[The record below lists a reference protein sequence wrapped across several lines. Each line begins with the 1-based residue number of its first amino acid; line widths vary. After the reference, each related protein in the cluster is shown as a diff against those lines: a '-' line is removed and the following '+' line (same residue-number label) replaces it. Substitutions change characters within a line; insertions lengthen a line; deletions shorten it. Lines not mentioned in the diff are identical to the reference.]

1 MEAEKKPLHSGLS
14 KSLNSSD
21 IPGDLADGLHA
32 LVLCLCKESVLTSL
46 LISRNVTQSQMQWEL
61 LQ

>member
-1 MEAEKKPLHSGLS
+1 MEAEKKPLHGGISE
-14 KSLNSSD
+14 SLNSSD
-21 IPGDLADGLHA
+21 IPGDLADGLHS

-46 LISRNVTQSQMQWEL
+46 LISRNATQSQTQWEL